1 MATITLQGTSVT
13 EDAYIEDANPT
24 TNTGGATI
32 LVVGE
37 TDGGA
42 AVFRSPLQFDFSS
55 IPAGSTI
62 NSATLT
68 LTLEAASSSYAANNR
83 AMKVYRLLRNWVEA
97 EVTWNVFSSGNSWS
111 TAGAANT
118 TTDREATDIGSV
130 TILTSAADESEV
142 AITLT
147 ASKIQEMISGGV
159 FTNNG
164 FLLQN
169 DTETNDRHDFHSSE
183 TATGSKA
190 PKLVID
196 YTPPSTGG
204 NPMFFSTGG
213 ITIG

>member
-1 MATITLQGTSVT
+1 MATLTLQGTSVT

-42 AVFRSPLQFDFSS
+42 AVFRSPLQFDLSS

-68 LTLEAASSSYAANNR
+68 LTLEAAASTYAANNR

-97 EVTWNVFSSGNSWS
+97 QVTWNVYSSGNSWA

-118 TTDREATDIGSV
+118 TTDREATDIGSA

-183 TATGSKA
+183 TATAAKA

-196 YTPPSTGG
+196 YTPPSSGG

-213 ITIG
+213 LTLG